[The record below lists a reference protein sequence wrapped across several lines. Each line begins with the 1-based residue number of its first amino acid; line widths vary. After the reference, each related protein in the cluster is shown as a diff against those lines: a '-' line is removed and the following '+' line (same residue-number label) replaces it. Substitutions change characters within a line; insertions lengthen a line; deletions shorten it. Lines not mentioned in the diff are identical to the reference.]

1 MKKVCVYRGL
11 PSAIQPLLELLE
23 EKGISYRVKKPLIPS
38 AMHDYGTVYSRT
50 PLQTSVLKDLFNP
63 EDNIELLVR
72 EEDEKTVRRL
82 LEEQE
87 NENDFLK

>member
-23 EKGISYRVKKPLIPS
+23 EKGISYRVKKTLMPS

-50 PLQTSVLKDLFNP
+50 PLPNSVL
-63 EDNIELLVR
+63 
-72 EEDEKTVRRL
+72 
-82 LEEQE
+82 
-87 NENDFLK
+87 